1 MTENT
6 NAVQR
11 GLRKLMAIDPKTLTP
26 IRRMELEETI
36 SDLKESLYIMDDV
49 DSGEILEWVI
59 N

>member
-26 IRRMELEETI
+26 IRRIELEETI
-36 SDLKESLYIMDDV
+36 NDLRESLYGMNGV
-49 DSGEILEWVI
+49 DLGEILE
-59 N
+59 